1 MKVFDIV
8 TVQEVVNDHLNN
20 KGTDMKI
27 DDELTEFFD
36 YDIVILPFFVNDAK
50 FKRCCLAVIEMKEEA
65 TYATL
70 WDRER
75 LEYSGDQINELNS
88 DISYD
93 VQVFLERAHLA
104 NAAEFDIDKLG
115 GEEQLVKV
123 GSEIDMITAVMQLA
137 EAIVVD
143 PDNYCPGQIEQMRH
157 KIVDRIVSLHL

>member
-1 MKVFDIV
+1 M
-8 TVQEVVNDHLNN
+8 N
-20 KGTDMKI
+20 
-27 DDELTEFFD
+27 
-36 YDIVILPFFVNDAK
+36 
-50 FKRCCLAVIEMKEEA
+50 EEA

-75 LEYSGDQINELNS
+75 LEYSGDQINKLNS

-93 VQVFLERAHLA
+93 VQIFLERAYFA

-123 GSEIDMITAVMQLA
+123 SNEIDMITAVMQLT

-143 PDNYCPGQIEQMRH
+143 PDNYSPGQIEQMRH
-157 KIVDRIVSLHL
+157 KIVDRIVSLHLCE

>member
-1 MKVFDIV
+1 
-8 TVQEVVNDHLNN
+8 
-20 KGTDMKI
+20 
-27 DDELTEFFD
+27 
-36 YDIVILPFFVNDAK
+36 
-50 FKRCCLAVIEMKEEA
+50 MKEEV

-123 GSEIDMITAVMQLA
+123 GSEIDMITAVLQLT

-143 PDNYCPGQIEQMRH
+143 PENYCPGQIEQMRH